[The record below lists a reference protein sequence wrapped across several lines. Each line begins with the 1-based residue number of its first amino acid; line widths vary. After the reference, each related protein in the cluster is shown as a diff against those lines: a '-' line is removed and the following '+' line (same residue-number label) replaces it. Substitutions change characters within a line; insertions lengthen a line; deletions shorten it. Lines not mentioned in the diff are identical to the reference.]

1 MRRETVRIM
10 VTLPIEL
17 DNILHQFGARSRET
31 GGHKISKTAI
41 IRTLVRV
48 FDELNVNNTSV
59 LDEDMLS
66 KRIWEAI
73 EQYTEK

>member
-1 MRRETVRIM
+1 MRRETIRIM

-17 DNILHQFGARSRET
+17 DNILHQFGARARET

-48 FDELNVNNTSV
+48 FNELNVDHVGV
-59 LDEDMLS
+59 LNEEMLFR
-66 KRIWEAI
+66 RIWKAI
-73 EQYTEK
+73 ERHNKE